1 MGYSTALRDGIL
13 RRVLPPERQSVTQV
27 AAESGISAPAL
38 YKWMKAAEHGILG
51 TAVASGS
58 QCPPPSEKLTLVL
71 EASALSDNTRGKWL
85 RENGL
90 HEEYLQLREQE
101 IRDIVNDK
109 QQNLQDEV
117 KRLRKASTSPE
128 KALLRKEK
136 AIAEPATL
144 VALKKKRRRF
154 SSRRRTIIAYCCNQ
168 TGID

>member
-27 AAESGISAPAL
+27 ASEFGISAPTI

-51 TAVASGS
+51 TGVESGS
-58 QCPPPSEKLTLVL
+58 QCRPPSEKLTLVL
-71 EASALSDNTRGKWL
+71 EASALSDDTRGKWL

-90 HEEYLQLREQE
+90 HEEYLQLWEQE

-109 QQNLQDEV
+109 QQNLQDEA
-117 KRLRKASTSPE
+117 KRLRKANKNLE

-136 AIAEPATL
+136 AIAELATL
-144 VALKKKRRRF
+144 VALKKKAEEIFERD
-154 SSRRRTIIAYCCNQ
+154 ADN
-168 TGID
+168 